1 MSSKSGWFPVFAL
14 SLLLA
19 MISHGQL
26 PPPQFGPL
34 PPEPAAAQMVAD
46 YLTLL
51 AAGDYEKALT
61 LNDVRGMRQYLLDRR
76 LADLKTRNP
85 ELSSK
90 DLADMSAQIQ
100 THELAPARL
109 KRILTDIMQEDNY
122 EGMTWTVAGYALA
135 PEPLTGHV
143 VRVQIRSAD
152 GQEKPLLLGIKK
164 LGERWMIAPDLV
176 EAILA
181 RQAATQ
187 AGTRVTPPA
196 PVVDLAGKFWTHWQE
211 GTLDEAYKLF
221 SPKFRSRISLLQFLQ
236 RSQDFLAQ
244 IGTVSSWQVGQGLAN
259 NAGLLWVAVY
269 VQGEGDPRPVL
280 MAFTL
285 EGETWQLADIQML
298 AGPRPAAPNASAPPV
313 EKPSLR
319 PDLNPLFSPAASRFA
334 PTENASASLSFPTTP
349 NASSRIPSTASPTTS
364 GAKSKS
370 SMSWTTAVWMKPPAK
385 PSPIPT
391 PTASCWSFATAPT
404 AATAAT
410 RNSATNTPSTAAST
424 PWSCSTATANMPPN
438 CSRICSAP

>member
-1 MSSKSGWFPVFAL
+1 
-14 SLLLA
+14 
-19 MISHGQL
+19 
-26 PPPQFGPL
+26 
-34 PPEPAAAQMVAD
+34 
-46 YLTLL
+46 
-51 AAGDYEKALT
+51 
-61 LNDVRGMRQYLLDRR
+61 
-76 LADLKTRNP
+76 
-85 ELSSK
+85 
-90 DLADMSAQIQ
+90 MSAR
-100 THELAPARL
+100 P
-109 KRILTDIMQEDNY
+109 
-122 EGMTWTVAGYALA
+122 ALA

-319 PDLNPLFSPAASRFA
+319 PDLNPLFSPA
-334 PTENASASLSFPTTP
+334 
-349 NASSRIPSTASPTTS
+349 
-364 GAKSKS
+364 
-370 SMSWTTAVWMKPPAK
+370 PP
-385 PSPIPT
+385 PE
-391 PTASCWSFATAPT
+391 
-404 AATAAT
+404 AAAE
-410 RNSATNTPSTAAST
+410 
-424 PWSCSTATANMPPN
+424 
-438 CSRICSAP
+438 

>member
-34 PPEPAAAQMVAD
+34 PPDPAAAQMVAD

-319 PDLNPLFSPAASRFA
+319 PDLNPLFSPAPPQPA
-334 PTENASASLSFPTTP
+334 
-349 NASSRIPSTASPTTS
+349 IPPE
-364 GAKSKS
+364 
-370 SMSWTTAVWMKPPAK
+370 
-385 PSPIPT
+385 
-391 PTASCWSFATAPT
+391 
-404 AATAAT
+404 AAAE
-410 RNSATNTPSTAAST
+410 
-424 PWSCSTATANMPPN
+424 
-438 CSRICSAP
+438 